1 MPFRITLEE
10 EKGKVLSEVWEAGT
24 DLVSLL
30 PDHEDRS
37 FQCLRF
43 VNEHADAVF
52 NELQMPTL
60 IEELSRIGEK
70 ATEDSQKDLLHR
82 IKELAEACRKGAWLF
97 LKFYGE

>member
-10 EKGKVLSEVWEAGT
+10 EHDKVLSEVWESGT

-43 VNEHADAVF
+43 VDEHADAVF

-60 IEELSRIGEK
+60 IEELRV
-70 ATEDSQKDLLHR
+70 R
-82 IKELAEACRKGAWLF
+82 P
-97 LKFYGE
+97 